1 MGQQTETERERGE
14 NEEKKERKKDV
25 LMTCFEFLKC
35 AATWNYYIYL
45 SIYLFLAQF
54 ELDFANANKHVL
66 TKIYAWY
73 NRQISMLNS
82 QNNIH

>member
-1 MGQQTETERERGE
+1 MFWIPE
-14 NEEKKERKKDV
+14 
-25 LMTCFEFLKC
+25 MCSHLKLL
-35 AATWNYYIYL
+35 YL
-45 SIYLFLAQF
+45 PIYLFLAQF